1 MVVSIIAAL
10 LAIDE
15 NQTVMSM
22 VQYAWAGFGAAFGP
36 LVLLSLF
43 NRRMNYQGAIAL
55 MITGFVVTV
64 GWNNYLSELTG
75 VYELIPGFVMAT
87 IVGLLVSY
95 STKPPQNSVVA
106 LYDAINNSEEL
117 PNK

>member
-1 MVVSIIAAL
+1 
-10 LAIDE
+10 
-15 NQTVMSM
+15 MSM

-64 GWNNYLSELTG
+64 LWNNLLAAATG
-75 VYELIPGFVMAT
+75 VYELIPGFILAT
-87 IVGLLVSY
+87 IVGLVVSR
-95 STKPPQNSVVA
+95 STKAPSKEVTE
-106 LYDAINNSEEL
+106 LYDSL
-117 PNK
+117 